1 MKDSNL
7 VVDLETMKEEMVK
20 VQHFN
25 DAKVISDT
33 LRYINSLNTD
43 MNRHIRTNKELTTII
58 ANQAST
64 KKNNLINF
72 HSANV
77 LQGMLIRGTTLG
89 GTTLDN
95 YVLVEQSIKLAK
107 LIIERLKDED

>member
-1 MKDSNL
+1 MEDSNL
-7 VVDLETMKEEMVK
+7 VVDLEAMKEEMVK
-20 VQHFN
+20 VQHFD

-33 LRYINSLNTD
+33 LKYINSLNTD

-58 ANQAST
+58 ADQAST

-72 HSANV
+72 HSANI
-77 LQGMLIRGTTLG
+77 LQGILIKGSTLSD
-89 GTTLDN
+89 DN
-95 YVLVEQSIKLAK
+95 VVGYAIKLAK